1 MTPKTRIALMFGA
14 VMLLGSGCSSGKE
27 AGGTPKSGGTT
38 GAGGT
43 PDSGGATGA
52 GGTPGSGGATGT
64 GGTPGSGGMTGAGG
78 TIGSGG
84 LNGSGGT
91 VATGGATSSGG
102 TIGTGTGGAPRT
114 GGQSGTGG
122 RVGTGGQ
129 SGAIGAGGASSGGS
143 AGRTGAGGG
152 AGMAASGGSS
162 GAGGGLLPKN
172 PPVPSAGCGKATTVT
187 SGTKT
192 ITSSGES
199 RTYIIDVP
207 TDYDMNKPYR
217 LFYTSHFLNG
227 TADLVK
233 RQNYYS
239 LKTLATAANE
249 PAIFVA
255 PQGLNNTW
263 TEKDHPLFDDILAF
277 VKANLC
283 IDTTRVFATGMSFG
297 GMITYSL
304 SVNHQKDIRAAVG
317 LAPANYNIYVPPK
330 NHEPIAWMHTTGMS
344 DTTCPWVNG
353 TSTTQGSKYIAIE
366 HATDNGC
373 IVPATIPTWQSG
385 KHLCYDFEGCKPG
398 YPVKACT
405 FDGAHT
411 DQNTDPGATSSWIAP
426 ESWAFFTQF

>member
-1 MTPKTRIALMFGA
+1 
-14 VMLLGSGCSSGKE
+14 
-27 AGGTPKSGGTT
+27 
-38 GAGGT
+38 
-43 PDSGGATGA
+43 
-52 GGTPGSGGATGT
+52 
-64 GGTPGSGGMTGAGG
+64 
-78 TIGSGG
+78 
-84 LNGSGGT
+84 
-91 VATGGATSSGG
+91 
-102 TIGTGTGGAPRT
+102 
-114 GGQSGTGG
+114 
-122 RVGTGGQ
+122 
-129 SGAIGAGGASSGGS
+129 
-143 AGRTGAGGG
+143 
-152 AGMAASGGSS
+152 
-162 GAGGGLLPKN
+162 
-172 PPVPSAGCGKATTVT
+172 VT

-192 ITSSGES
+192 ITSSGEA

-217 LFYTSHFLNG
+217 LFYASHFLKG
-227 TADLVK
+227 TAEMVK
-233 RQNYYS
+233 RDNYYS

-255 PQGLNNTW
+255 PQGIDNTW

-330 NHEPIAWMHTTGMS
+330 THEPIAWMHTTGMS

-373 IVPATIPTWQSG
+373 TIPATIPTWQSG
-385 KHLCYDFEGCKPG
+385 AHVCYDFEGCKPG
-398 YPVKACT
+398 YPVKVCT

-411 DQNTDPGATSSWIAP
+411 ATNTDPGATSSWIAQ